1 MAPLSATDGG
11 LDMLELR
18 TALCDLL
25 GIRYP
30 ILQSGM
36 GGVAGP
42 DLVAE
47 VSRVGGL
54 GILAG
59 LRLSKDQL
67 RQGIRRVR
75 ELTDRPFGVNLW
87 LHTAIRPPVDPAS
100 VPDDTLRQVQKTLDT
115 FRHELGIPES
125 TARPAPIPDVIDEA
139 FEVILEE
146 RVPVWSI
153 GLGKPARD
161 MVARCHERGIKVIA
175 MVATVDDARA
185 VASTG
190 VDAVVAQGSEAG
202 GHRSTWVKPA
212 SREAAQVG
220 AIALVPQI
228 VDAVNVPVI
237 ATGGIADGRGIA
249 AALALGAVGV
259 LLGTRFVATR
269 DSSAAEFLK
278 KAILEQGSDATTIT
292 DAFTGL
298 YARTLRNAFTE
309 RYAASG
315 APVLPPLLQHA
326 AAQDIYAAATAQQ
339 NREYIPM
346 HAGQSVGLVHD
357 LPGAAEVVENLVRE
371 AREALRALQERAQ
384 LD

>member
-1 MAPLSATDGG
+1 MAPPSGTEGG
-11 LDMLELR
+11 IDVNELR

-42 DLVAE
+42 ELVAE
-47 VSRVGGL
+47 VSRAGGL

-67 RQGIRRVR
+67 RQGVRRVR

-87 LHTAIRPPVDPAS
+87 LHTAIRPPADPA
-100 VPDDTLRQVQKTLDT
+100 TLPEETVRRVQGTLDT
-115 FRHELGIPES
+115 FRGQLGIPSRTE
-125 TARPAPIPDVIDEA
+125 RPAPVPDVIDEA
-139 FEVILEE
+139 FEVILDE

-153 GLGKPARD
+153 GLGNPRRD
-161 MVARCHERGIKVIA
+161 MVARCHERGIKIIA

-185 VASTG
+185 VVASG

-212 SREAAQVG
+212 SRDAAQVG
-220 AIALVPQI
+220 AMALIPQI
-228 VDAVNVPVI
+228 VDAVKVPVI
-237 ATGGIADGRGIA
+237 AAGGIADGRGIV
-249 AALALGAVGV
+249 AALALGAVGA

-269 DSSAAEFLK
+269 DSVAADFFK
-278 KAILEQGSDATTIT
+278 KALLERGSDATTVT
-292 DAFTGL
+292 DVFTGL
-298 YARTLRNAFTE
+298 YARTLKNTFTDQ
-309 RYAASG
+309 YAASG
-315 APVLPPLLQHA
+315 APVLPALLQTM
-326 AAQDIYAAATAQQ
+326 AAQDIYAAAAQQQ
-339 NREYIPM
+339 NREYFPM

-357 LPGAAEVVENLVRE
+357 LPGAAEVVETLVRE
-371 AREALRALQERAQ
+371 ARAALRALGERVQ
-384 LD
+384 LG

>member
-1 MAPLSATDGG
+1 MN
-11 LDMLELR
+11 ELR

-42 DLVAE
+42 ELVAA
-47 VSRVGGL
+47 VSRAGGL

-67 RQGIRRVR
+67 RQGVRRVR

-87 LHTAIRPPVDPAS
+87 LHTAIRPPADPA
-100 VPDDTLRQVQKTLDT
+100 TLPEETVRRVQGTLDT
-115 FRHELGIPES
+115 FRGQLGIPSRTE
-125 TARPAPIPDVIDEA
+125 RPAPVPDVIDEA

-153 GLGKPARD
+153 GLGNPRRD
-161 MVARCHERGIKVIA
+161 MVARCHERGIKIIA

-185 VASTG
+185 VVASG

-212 SREAAQVG
+212 SRDAAQVG
-220 AIALVPQI
+220 ALALIPQI

-237 ATGGIADGRGIA
+237 AAGGIADGRGIA
-249 AALALGAVGV
+249 AAFALGAAGVQIGSAYLRCPESKVIAPARVALAQARDDSTVITNVMTGRPARGVANRVMREVGPISPDAPAYPHSATA
-259 LLGTRFVATR
+259 LGPLKV
-269 DSSAAEFLK
+269 AAEK
-278 KAILEQGSDATTIT
+278 QGKVD
-292 DAFTGL
+292 FTNL
-298 YARTLRNAFTE
+298 W
-309 RYAASG
+309 
-315 APVLPPLLQHA
+315 
-326 AAQDIYAAATAQQ
+326 
-339 NREYIPM
+339 
-346 HAGQSVGLVHD
+346 AGQAVRLGREMPAAELTRA
-357 LPGAAEVVENLVRE
+357 LAGAAL
-371 AREALRALQERAQ
+371 ARLSQMAG
-384 LD
+384 

>member
-1 MAPLSATDGG
+1 LIEGG
-11 LDMLELR
+11 LDMSELR

-42 DLVAE
+42 ELVAE
-47 VSRVGGL
+47 VSRAGGL

-59 LRLSKDQL
+59 LRLSRDQL
-67 RQGIRRVR
+67 RHVIRRVR

-87 LHTAIRPPVDPAS
+87 LHASIHPPVDPAS
-100 VPDDTLRQVQKTLDT
+100 LPEDTVRRVQSTLDT
-115 FRHELGIPES
+115 FRHQLGIPS
-125 TARPAPIPDVIDEA
+125 TSARPAPLPDVIDEA

-161 MVARCHERGIKVIA
+161 MVARCHERGIKIIA

-185 VASTG
+185 VAATG

-212 SREAAQVG
+212 SRDAAQVG
-220 AIALVPQI
+220 AMALIPQI

-237 ATGGIADGRGIA
+237 AAGGIADGRGIA
-249 AALALGAVGV
+249 AALALGAVGA

-269 DSSAAEFLK
+269 DSGAAEFWK

-298 YARTLRNAFTE
+298 YARTLKNAFTDQ
-309 RYAASG
+309 YAASG
-315 APVLPPLLQHA
+315 APVLPSLLQATA
-326 AAQDIYAAATAQQ
+326 ALDIYTAATQQQ
-339 NREYIPM
+339 NREYFPM

-357 LPGAAEVVENLVRE
+357 LPGAAEVVEALVRE
-371 AREALRALQERAQ
+371 ARAALRALNERVQ
-384 LD
+384 LA